1 MEDEELTFI
10 MFLLGIRL
18 YDHLS
23 RLWELTHL
31 NVSRK
36 LPCMYYYY
44 PLFSVEETEAQNVQM
59 THLKLLSSAAGF
71 WTQAACLLFRD
82 LDSLQRRSPKLFQH
96 SSGKEE
102 GRKWLFPFYQ
112 QEHWLSDFKR
122 FRVAGQGRV
131 EARPSSLW
139 VTLDSWALSLCSAQ
153 PGESQGPFSRLIW
166 SSDLESHL
174 FWILEE
180 INAPSIFLQQWLEY
194 GKKFLLI
201 EAK

>member
-139 VTLDSWALSLCSAQ
+139 VTLDSLALSLPRTLQQAHLIQ
-153 PGESQGPFSRLIW
+153 WPGEPPFLDIRRNKCSFHFSSAVVRIW
-166 SSDLESHL
+166 KEISSH
-174 FWILEE
+174 W
-180 INAPSIFLQQWLEY
+180 
-194 GKKFLLI
+194 G
-201 EAK
+201 